1 MSNVITFPVGVS
13 VRLNLT
19 VGLAPG
25 FGRFATAFGS
35 LHIPHADT
43 LTGSVSFVRSGW
55 LCPKVFYSKAYK
67 NIQLTFRKLP

>member
-1 MSNVITFPVGVS
+1 MQHFHSMASLLLGVS

-19 VGLAPG
+19 VGLALG

-43 LTGSVSFVRSGW
+43 RTVCLSDVR
-55 LCPKVFYSKAYK
+55 LEVFIPKNVYK
-67 NIQLTFRKLP
+67 CACL